1 MITMTTRFS
10 LPSDHP
16 ALPGHFPGRPI
27 VPGVLLLD
35 AAFNAIGLPISRVIR
50 AKFLAPLGPSEEVE
64 INITWRNAT
73 RVAFTGKSG
82 DKIYF
87 SGECSCIPPAPKS

>member
-1 MITMTTRFS
+1 MITMTARFT

-35 AAFNAIGLPISRVIR
+35 AAFNAIGVPILKVIR
-50 AKFLAPLGPSEEVE
+50 AKFLAPLGPGEEVE
-64 INITWRNAT
+64 INLTWRNSS
-73 RVAFTGKSG
+73 RVAFTGQNGGKV
-82 DKIYF
+82 YF
-87 SGECSCIPPAPKS
+87 SGECSCKPPAPKS